1 MLTRHNKDYVAI
13 IALQFLSGMNYKY
26 PIADND
32 TPMLSA
38 DRLEYTIG
46 NGFCVYNMELE
57 TLNGIYKDLT
67 IAKNEY
73 GTEELVFRS
82 IDAAKKFTEI
92 SLRNSNFFVSD
103 EDRFAMQ
110 YLADIVGFAVE
121 KGVLAPSDLYLTES
135 DVIKKLYKDK
145 QLSIMWK
152 SYSEISAVATSIEKS
167 ENRYSVNVSAKKRYI
182 NPLVLVNNTP
192 TRLIDLDIGIRDQ
205 IQTFLN
211 TDFNKWIF
219 PV

>member
-167 ENRYSVNVSAKKRYI
+167 ENRYSVNVTAKKRYI

-205 IQTFLN
+205 IHTFLN